1 METQERPKVIDDF
14 IKPWTTHW
22 LKKGEQIGLFNEV
35 PNILNKE
42 EMRRDAREK
51 TTGLILK

>member
-1 METQERPKVIDDF
+1 MEQLRKIDDF

-22 LKKGEQIGLFNEV
+22 LRRGEQIGLFNEV
-35 PNILNKE
+35 PNVLNRE
-42 EMRRDAREK
+42 EMRGDDREE